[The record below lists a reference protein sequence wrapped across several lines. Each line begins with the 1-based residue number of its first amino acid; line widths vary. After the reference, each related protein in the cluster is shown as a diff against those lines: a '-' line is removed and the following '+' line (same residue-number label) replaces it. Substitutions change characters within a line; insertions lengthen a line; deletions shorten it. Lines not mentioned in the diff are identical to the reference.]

1 MWKAVFLGGNSQFWR
16 WLLLFLTRV
25 LNAVCPENHLEQQQF
40 FQGRGWWGWFRMIQM
55 QYVLHFYE
63 NLNAATD
70 LTGSRAQMVIQAIG
84 SDHRYRWSFSLSPAS
99 HLLLCGPV
107 PNQPCIVAVH
117 GPGVGPP
124 GGGAWKAAVHGVP
137 EGQTQ
142 LSDFTF
148 MHWRRKWH
156 PTPVF
161 LPGESQGQRSLL
173 GCRLWGRTESD
184 TTEVLAVYL
193 T

>member
-70 LTGSRAQMVIQAIG
+70 LTGSRAQVVITTG
-84 SDHRYRWSFSLSPAS
+84 SRGWKYRWSFFYSLAT
-99 HLLLCGPV
+99 HLWLYGPV
-107 PNQPCIVAVH
+107 PHSP
-117 GPGVGPP
+117 
-124 GGGAWKAAVHGVP
+124 
-137 EGQTQ
+137 QTQ
-142 LSDFTF
+142 TGLWPRGWGSLIQRTLKQ
-148 MHWRRKWH
+148 HKNLNQWWKCRAYIS
-156 PTPVF
+156 F
-161 LPGESQGQRSLL
+161 LFKSSL
-173 GCRLWGRTESD
+173 D
-184 TTEVLAVYL
+184 NFNA
-193 T
+193 